1 MLTGK
6 LHKKEKQKRL
16 KYFPA
21 GYVGNS
27 YRNLADNVD
36 TFLGSDFYGRISNDS
51 DLPTEDIQ
59 KYIRAT
65 SDFAKGIQTDIN
77 HYVTKVRIND
87 ASFRQKLDPTSKNII
102 RRQNLLELLF
112 EDVST
117 FDAES
122 PIVGSLLREIDLN
135 KKQTDSDFIKSLP
148 SQPGKEFEIKKCL
161 DRLRDIKKPS
171 RKSNNNNKNNNSNAG
186 GNLFPGPGDDGNLFP
201 PGPGP
206 RSNLGFS
213 PPPPTINEFIQP
225 NKYKLQ
231 NRFNSLRGT
240 SSPPHFFA
248 NNASNFHIPAQTSRF
263 NRSSRSNPPPPAN
276 NFFGMQTA
284 TMSREK
290 LKDSNLIT
298 ETKIDIDDTL
308 YKLPENSELEL
319 GDGLIEN
326 LGVTAEDLLDT
337 KNITKKEEED
347 AALEQIKEKYG
358 FQDIKDAFDDG
369 YVPDNVYFFYQ
380 EVGWGGLRK
389 VKILLELLN
398 I

>member
-1 MLTGK
+1 M
-6 LHKKEKQKRL
+6 
-16 KYFPA
+16 
-21 GYVGNS
+21 
-27 YRNLADNVD
+27 
-36 TFLGSDFYGRISNDS
+36 
-51 DLPTEDIQ
+51 
-59 KYIRAT
+59 
-65 SDFAKGIQTDIN
+65 
-77 HYVTKVRIND
+77 
-87 ASFRQKLDPTSKNII
+87 
-102 RRQNLLELLF
+102 
-112 EDVST
+112 
-117 FDAES
+117 
-122 PIVGSLLREIDLN
+122 
-135 KKQTDSDFIKSLP
+135 
-148 SQPGKEFEIKKCL
+148 
-161 DRLRDIKKPS
+161 
-171 RKSNNNNKNNNSNAG
+171 
-186 GNLFPGPGDDGNLFP
+186 FPGPGDDGNLFP

-213 PPPPTINEFIQP
+213 PPPPTINEFKQP

-231 NRFNSLRGT
+231 NRFNSLRRT

-308 YKLPENSELEL
+308 YKLPESSELEL

-380 EVGWGGLRK
+380 EEGWGGWRK
-389 VKILLELLN
+389 VEILLELLN

>member
-1 MLTGK
+1 M
-6 LHKKEKQKRL
+6 
-16 KYFPA
+16 
-21 GYVGNS
+21 
-27 YRNLADNVD
+27 NL
-36 TFLGSDFYGRISNDS
+36 Y
-51 DLPTEDIQ
+51 
-59 KYIRAT
+59 
-65 SDFAKGIQTDIN
+65 
-77 HYVTKVRIND
+77 
-87 ASFRQKLDPTSKNII
+87 
-102 RRQNLLELLF
+102 
-112 EDVST
+112 
-117 FDAES
+117 S
-122 PIVGSLLREIDLN
+122 PI
-135 KKQTDSDFIKSLP
+135 
-148 SQPGKEFEIKKCL
+148 
-161 DRLRDIKKPS
+161 
-171 RKSNNNNKNNNSNAG
+171 
-186 GNLFPGPGDDGNLFP
+186 
-201 PGPGP
+201 
-206 RSNLGFS
+206 
-213 PPPPTINEFIQP
+213 

-380 EVGWGGLRK
+380 EGGWGGLRK